1 MSELT
6 IEMSLDNAA
15 FEDDP
20 APEIARILRQL
31 ADKLEGRGI
40 DDEILLWDINGNRV
54 GKAVIVMDDDG

>member
-40 DDEILLWDINGNRV
+40 DDEILLRDINGNRV
-54 GKAVIVMDDDG
+54 GKAVIVMDNDD

>member
-54 GKAVIVMDDDG
+54 GKAVITTDDD

>member
-15 FEDDP
+15 FADDP

-54 GKAVIVMDDDG
+54 GKAVIIMDNDD

>member
-54 GKAVIVMDDDG
+54 GKAVIVMDNDD